1 MRVVRPPPG
10 AGRYL
15 EFATRDSPSANRTMS
30 PSYVRWLAIAGII
43 IGAVGFFFFGVLA
56 ILIAIVLFGLSI
68 LGLAATVTGPDA
80 NSAPWLGTHVFCMRR
95 RAAGQGAGLSPLRPR
110 NRPLEP
116 AEPVSRRPLRL
127 VSCRAG
133 NSRRKW
139 ARPDLDWRPSG
150 YQPDAPTGLSY
161 GPAVSRKK
169 KTRLKRCLASDPIA
183 TASTTVSGSG
193 RNSTYGFSSGE

>member
-1 MRVVRPPPG
+1 
-10 AGRYL
+10 
-15 EFATRDSPSANRTMS
+15 MS

-43 IGAVGFFFFGVLA
+43 IGTVGVFFFGVLA

-68 LGLAATVTGPDA
+68 IGLAATVTGPTPTPRLAGDSRVLHA
-80 NSAPWLGTHVFCMRR
+80 AESCWAGSRSVPVAAEKSSTRTR
-95 RAAGQGAGLSPLRPR
+95 RASRP
-110 NRPLEP
+110 PT
-116 AEPVSRRPLRL
+116 AETC
-127 VSCRAG
+127 SCRAG

-183 TASTTVSGSG
+183 TASTTVSGSD